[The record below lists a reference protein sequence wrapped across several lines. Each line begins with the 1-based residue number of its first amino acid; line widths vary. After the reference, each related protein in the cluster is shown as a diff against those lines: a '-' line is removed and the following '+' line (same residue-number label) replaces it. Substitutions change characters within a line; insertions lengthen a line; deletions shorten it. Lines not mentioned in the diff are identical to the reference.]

1 MSLNFLPLLTA
12 LLPALAIN
20 FCYLLA
26 ASQGHVPWCIP
37 YLEGCT
43 SISATG
49 RQAPESYLFRAL
61 IIPTAVLLVFYWRLS
76 HEWLKALGSETRRV
90 NRAMLVLG
98 TVAALALIV
107 YATVLGSVGEG
118 YKLQRRIGVAVFYLC
133 TMAAQL
139 LITWQVLRAARRPG
153 SDISRRT
160 AAALTA
166 LLAVIL
172 AAGLIGLVLS
182 GTWEGYGDY
191 DDSVQWSLTLLLLAH
206 VATTYLAWK
215 ESGFR
220 ARFEVAADRA
230 DSY

>member
-76 HEWLKALGSETRRV
+76 HI
-90 NRAMLVLG
+90 LVICKNGL
-98 TVAALALIV
+98 LIV
-107 YATVLGSVGEG
+107 SPCGE
-118 YKLQRRIGVAVFYLC
+118 
-133 TMAAQL
+133 
-139 LITWQVLRAARRPG
+139 PG
-153 SDISRRT
+153 I
-160 AAALTA
+160 
-166 LLAVIL
+166 V
-172 AAGLIGLVLS
+172 V
-182 GTWEGYGDY
+182 
-191 DDSVQWSLTLLLLAH
+191 
-206 VATTYLAWK
+206 
-215 ESGFR
+215 
-220 ARFEVAADRA
+220 
-230 DSY
+230 